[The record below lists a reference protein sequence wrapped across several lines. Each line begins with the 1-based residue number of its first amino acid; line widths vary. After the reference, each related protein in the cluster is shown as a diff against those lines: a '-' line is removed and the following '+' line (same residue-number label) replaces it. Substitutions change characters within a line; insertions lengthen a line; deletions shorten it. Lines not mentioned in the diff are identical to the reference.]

1 VVKDSRRQ
9 EMFGLIITKIIAKK
23 SKQKEERDYGY
34 TSRDIAIAD
43 QPRLERYLKVN
54 RNRLGSFFGNL
65 DGSTVLDDSEVDEVA
80 PLTDKVIDTPAKQ
93 MSLKPKISTTKSFAE
108 IQIKLSGN
116 VAKQHKKG

>member
-9 EMFGLIITKIIAKK
+9 EMFGLKITKIIAKK
-23 SKQKEERDYGY
+23 SKQKEERVYGY

-93 MSLKPKISTTKSFAE
+93 MSLKPKISTSKSFAE

-116 VAKQHKKG
+116 AAKQT